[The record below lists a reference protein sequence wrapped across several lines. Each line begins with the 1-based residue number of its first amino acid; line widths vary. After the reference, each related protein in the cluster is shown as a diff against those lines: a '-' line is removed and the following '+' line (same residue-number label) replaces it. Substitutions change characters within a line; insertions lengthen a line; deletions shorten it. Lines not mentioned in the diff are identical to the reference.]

1 MDQFIKESKAA
12 QNMIDLLNENPA
24 GLDSKDIAEDLDLTH
39 QYVANLAYRFFS
51 AGYFDLIFTDKQGI
65 HTYTLT
71 PKFKARYHQ
80 ERASLFSRGRATAA
94 EEEMRMNMVSR
105 ARQYGVFGVLVAQAI
120 GAQA

>member
-24 GLDSKDIAEDLDLTH
+24 GLDTKEIAADLELTH
-39 QYVANLAYRFFS
+39 HYVANLAKRFFNN
-51 AGYFDLIFTDKQGI
+51 GYFSLVYTDEKEI
-65 HTYTLT
+65 ATYTLT
-71 PKFKARYHQ
+71 TEFKARYHK

-94 EEEMRMNMVSR
+94 EEEIRVSMVNR

-120 GAQA
+120 GGRA